1 MFSKTEDGEID
12 CMLRA
17 HAGRRSDH
25 GSVCREF
32 DPDCA
37 SAFVEHSLTPGE
49 QSRYEGHL
57 AACHPCRSSVIA
69 LARMA
74 DADAGR
80 SRTEIEP
87 FLAPDKRARSARASF
102 GTWLGGWFGPV
113 SLQHLVPAAVAL
125 LIVAVG
131 LPLLLLRKDPQPDP
145 ARSGVATSQEQAANG
160 QTKDGTSLA
169 ASKPGGR
176 AEIARAEPV
185 NAPETAASN
194 RPQPSPEPATKESD
208 GAALTDQPAPAA
220 PPKMEQVD
228 SALVAE
234 ETPRDVAGSVQ
245 LPPPPSEPAPAPEA
259 AERKLARIDETSS
272 LRVPGDSKGSAEMIV
287 VKPGVYSGAQ
297 SSGRITTGTITPK
310 DAIAPPSSLSN
321 DAMRRGLA
329 RGNPEAES
337 RARNSSEAA
346 RLRGT
351 ATRKIGSKTFWLVKG
366 VWTDKKYNSGREQAE
381 ITVVRDSDIYGDLM
395 AKHGGLKVFFTAFP
409 SDERVTVVY
418 KDTVYKLVPPAK

>member
-12 CMLRA
+12 CILRA
-17 HAGRRSDH
+17 HAGRRGEH
-25 GSVCREF
+25 GFICREF
-32 DPDCA
+32 DPDYA
-37 SAFVEHSLTPGE
+37 SAFVEQSLTPGE
-49 QSRYEGHL
+49 QSRYEDHL

-69 LARMA
+69 LARLA
-74 DADAGR
+74 DADADR
-80 SRTEIEP
+80 SRAELEP
-87 FLAPDKRARSARASF
+87 APALDERARSARGGLGA
-102 GTWLGGWFGPV
+102 WLGGWLGPV
-113 SLQHLVPAAVAL
+113 SVRHLVPAAVAF
-125 LIVAVG
+125 LIVAVS
-131 LPLLLLRKDPQPDP
+131 LPLLLLRKDSRPET
-145 ARSGVATSQEQAANG
+145 ARAGVATTQEQSAGG
-160 QTKDGTSLA
+160 QTKDGAGLA
-169 ASKPGGR
+169 SSKPDEKT
-176 AEIARAEPV
+176 EIARAEP
-185 NAPETAASN
+185 AKASEPAASN
-194 RPQPSPEPATKESD
+194 RPQPATEAPAKESD

-220 PPKMEQVD
+220 PPKMEQVA
-228 SALVAE
+228 SAPIAE
-234 ETPRDVAGSVQ
+234 ETSRDVAGSVQ
-245 LPPPPSEPAPAPEA
+245 RPSQPSEPAPAPEA
-259 AERKLARIDETSS
+259 AETKLARIDETSS

-287 VKPGVYSGAQ
+287 VKPGVYSGSQ

-310 DAIAPPSSLSN
+310 DAIAPISSSSA

-381 ITVVRDSDIYGDLM
+381 ITVVRDSDIYSDLM